1 LNLLKKNK
9 MRFPKNLRGIQYV
22 RRLETNLIPFPIAVG
37 QVTNEIDVSSR
48 QVKVLKM
55 EMNDYLKMYFNKS
68 YLFNSVDTNS
78 IKSKK
83 GDIVLIRKLDQ
94 PESQDKMYKI
104 EKILFKLDDLRD
116 PITGK
121 KVNHD
126 MDTLQKHME
135 TLANSSNNKQKK
147 IE

>member
-1 LNLLKKNK
+1 
-9 MRFPKNLRGIQYV
+9 M
-22 RRLETNLIPFPIAVG
+22 ETNLIPFPIAVG
-37 QVTNEIDVSSR
+37 QVTNEIDMSSR
-48 QVKVLKM
+48 EVKVLKM

-68 YLFNSVDTNS
+68 YLFNSVDMNS
-78 IKSKK
+78 VKSKK
-83 GDIVLIRKLDQ
+83 GDIVLIRKLEQ

-126 MDTLQKHME
+126 MDILQEHME
-135 TLANSSNNKQKK
+135 TLANSYSNNKNNSK

>member
-1 LNLLKKNK
+1 
-9 MRFPKNLRGIQYV
+9 MRFPKNLRGIQYL
-22 RRLETNLIPFPIAVG
+22 RRTETNLIPFPIAVG

-48 QVKVLKM
+48 EVKVLKM

-68 YLFNSVDTNS
+68 YLFNSVDTND

-121 KVNHD
+121 KVNSD
-126 MDTLQKHME
+126 LDILQKHME
-135 TLANSSNNKQKK
+135 TLANRYPSNSKL
-147 IE
+147 E

>member
-1 LNLLKKNK
+1 

-22 RRLETNLIPFPIAVG
+22 RRMETNLIPFPIAVG
-37 QVTNEIDVSSR
+37 QVTNEIDMSSR
-48 QVKVLKM
+48 EVKVLKM

-68 YLFNSVDTNS
+68 YLFNSVDMNS
-78 IKSKK
+78 VKSKK
-83 GDIVLIRKLDQ
+83 GDIVLIRKLEQ

-126 MDTLQKHME
+126 MDILQEHME
-135 TLANSSNNKQKK
+135 TLANSYSNNKNNSK